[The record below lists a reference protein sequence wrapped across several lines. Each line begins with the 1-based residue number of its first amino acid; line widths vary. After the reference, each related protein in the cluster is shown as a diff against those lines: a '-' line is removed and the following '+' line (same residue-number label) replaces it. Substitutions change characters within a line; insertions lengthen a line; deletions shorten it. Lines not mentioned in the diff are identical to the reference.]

1 MSAKKPQSKKRQ
13 AAASGAKA
21 RTKKQMA
28 GRAKVQLGPGRVTVS
43 YAHPNQI
50 LPTLL
55 EVSGHFAAQ
64 HIASPEGIATDV
76 LGTARAQIIVSGC
89 ANSTCWS
96 CTLGDIGVSLDL
108 FRTCVF
114 NHVSDAGF
122 TIALN
127 QIPAL
132 TDTKLVDVVTAIQSA
147 GLAGDPGVNDP
158 GVDEASVEDDRV
170 ESDSLAGDSGVD
182 DP

>member
-1 MSAKKPQSKKRQ
+1 MVAKKRPVR
-13 AAASGAKA
+13 
-21 RTKKQMA
+21 KQPPVLPT
-28 GRAKVQLGPGRVTVS
+28 RAKVQLSPGRLTVS
-43 YAHPNQI
+43 YDHPNQI

-55 EVSGHFAAQ
+55 DLSSHFAAE
-64 HIASPEGIATDV
+64 HVASAQGIAIDV
-76 LGTARAQIIVSGC
+76 LGTARAQVIASGC
-89 ANSTCWS
+89 ASSTCWS

-108 FRTCVF
+108 FQTCVF

-132 TDTKLVDVVTAIQSA
+132 TDTQLVDVVTAIQSA
-147 GLAGDPGVNDP
+147 GLAGDPGV
-158 GVDEASVEDDRV
+158 DEASAEDDRV